1 MLSNDESKRLKIR
14 FKRSKD
20 FNKLCNKLEKEGYK
34 VFKSDTPIY
43 ENGVNTNEWLIMVG
57 KGLNCLVSVHYFK
70 NENQDA
76 EYKEIINYIT
86 Y

>member
-1 MLSNDESKRLKIR
+1 MYIVDESKRLKTR

-20 FNKLCNKLEKEGYK
+20 FDKLCKLLQQEGYK
-34 VFKSDTPIY
+34 VLKSDTPIY

-57 KGLNCLVSVHYFK
+57 KGLKCLVSVHYFK
-70 NENQDA
+70 NENKDA
-76 EYKEIINYIT
+76 EYKEIIHYIT